1 MLKKTKLKIGI
12 VGCGAIGSSLAE
24 EIAHKFKDYALL
36 CGLFDI
42 RPEKALILSKKIRRN
57 NSLVVATLDEL
68 IKKSDFLIE
77 ASHANS
83 AWEIARKTVLSGRK
97 IMIMSVGGMV
107 GHLDELFQ
115 LSSKHNTQAYFPSGA
130 ISGIDALKAANI
142 AGIKKVTL
150 TTRKHPNAFS
160 GVDYVT
166 KKFKLSS
173 IKKDTILFK
182 GSARLAIKY
191 FPQNINVAAVLA
203 LAGIGIDKT
212 KVQIIA
218 SPRVNRNIHEI
229 LIESKS
235 ARIFT
240 RTENVLHPQ
249 NPKTSFL
256 AVLSAIATLKQILQP
271 VKIGT

>member
-1 MLKKTKLKIGI
+1 MLKRTKLKIGI

-24 EIAHKFKDYALL
+24 EIAGKFKEQALL

-42 RPEKALILSKKIRRN
+42 KPEKAIILAKKIRKN
-57 NSLVVATLDEL
+57 NSLAVATLDEL
-68 IKKSDFLIE
+68 IRKSDLLIE

-83 AWEIARKTVLSGRK
+83 AWQIARKTVSSGRK

-107 GHLDELFQ
+107 GHLDELFR
-115 LSSKHNTQAYFPSGA
+115 LSSKHNTQVYFPSGA

-150 TTRKHPNAFS
+150 TTRKHPNSFS

-166 KKFKLSS
+166 KKFKLPS

-182 GSARLAIKY
+182 GSARLATKY

-218 SPRVNRNIHEI
+218 SPKVNRNIHEI

-256 AVLSAIATLKQILQP
+256 AVLSAIATLRQILQP